1 MLHLFGCNFS
11 LKKKK
16 KRKKGWFF
24 CPGGGGGGGEGKG
37 RYTSL
42 QSIGRL
48 DFG

>member
-1 MLHLFGCNFS
+1 MDGVFA
-11 LKKKK
+11 
-16 KRKKGWFF
+16 
-24 CPGGGGGGGEGKG
+24 PGRRGGGEGKG

>member
-1 MLHLFGCNFS
+1 MVFL
-11 LKKKK
+11 
-16 KRKKGWFF
+16 
-24 CPGGGGGGGEGKG
+24 PQGGGGGGEGKG